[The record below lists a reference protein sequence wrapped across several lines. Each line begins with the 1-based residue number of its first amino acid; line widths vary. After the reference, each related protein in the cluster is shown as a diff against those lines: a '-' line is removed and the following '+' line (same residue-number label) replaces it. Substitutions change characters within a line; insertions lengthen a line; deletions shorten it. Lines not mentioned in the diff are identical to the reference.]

1 MYGKVVGTVR
11 RHRRRDGAFWW
22 LKRAHPRSSGRWQPR
37 LSHRGRT
44 DGRIRR
50 SCAGDS
56 PGQSTVEPG
65 LATISGWAYSGEND
79 LPEGIV
85 EASLDQDEDWV
96 VLTNREPLEGIE
108 TSGEWNSRCD
118 FHTALNTFSA
128 TACIDCV

>member
-1 MYGKVVGTVR
+1 MVRSSGPYGVTGDATGLSVA
-11 RHRRRDGAFWW
+11 HGAS
-22 LKRAHPRSSGRWQPR
+22 RSSGRW
-37 LSHRGRT
+37 
-44 DGRIRR
+44 
-50 SCAGDS
+50 AGVRDFRAEVGPTAAFAGPSWQS
-56 PGQSTVEPG
+56 PGQMPSTW

-118 FHTALNTFSA
+118 FHAALIIHLSA